1 MKKIL
6 LGVTGASGT
15 IYARRVAEV
24 LKLAGHIVETVISEA
39 GDQVMKFEG
48 QSELLKFSSKNYN
61 IKNYFGGPASGT
73 AKYDAMVVL
82 PCSMGTM
89 AKIAQ
94 GTSDNLLCRAADVF
108 LKEKRQ
114 LIIVPR
120 EMPYNLVH
128 LRNMEQLLLSGAD
141 LLPASPFFYTHPKT
155 LLDLVDTVVG
165 KILDRMGVEHELYK
179 PWAEPAEKLN
189 DLKNIKRRKSFDEVN
204 S

>member
-15 IYARRVAEV
+15 IYAKRVAEV
-24 LKLAGHIVETVISEA
+24 LKSAGHIVETVISEA
-39 GDQVMKFEG
+39 GDQVMKYEG
-48 QSELLKFSSKNYN
+48 QSELLKFSDKNYN

-94 GTSDNLLCRAADVF
+94 GISDNLLCRAADVF
-108 LKEKRQ
+108 LKERRQ

-120 EMPYNLVH
+120 EMPHNLVH
-128 LRNMEQLLLSGAD
+128 LRNMEQLLLSGAE
-141 LLPASPFFYTHPKT
+141 LLPASPFFYNHPKT

-165 KILDRMGVEHELYK
+165 KILDRLEVDHELYK
-179 PWAEPAEKLN
+179 PWAEPPRKLN
-189 DLKNIKRRKSFDEVN
+189 DLKNLKIRKSFDEAD